1 MITTDFGPG
10 TPCWLELNT
19 PDVAATADFYNR
31 VFGWT
36 LHDIGFDAGGYQSMS
51 RDGRSAAAI
60 GPLEHEEQRPG
71 WTLIFA
77 CEDIEAAI
85 EETER
90 LGGSVYVEP
99 FTIPSVGRMAVLTD
113 SQGGVFAVWHGQKF
127 AGFEVVNEPDS
138 FGWAELWT
146 PDAETSESFYAG
158 VLGWQYEVLDQGERG
173 RYAVARNAGAPKEE
187 SHGGIMQLGREYL
200 TGTEGAPDWHPVFM
214 VADCD
219 ESARLVRDSGGKV
232 HMGPVDVPQ
241 TGRLANCADLVG
253 GEFVL
258 LTPSPTG

>member
-1 MITTDFGPG
+1 MITTDLGPG

-36 LHDIGFDAGGYQSMS
+36 LHDIGFDAGGYRSLS
-51 RDGRSAAAI
+51 RGGKAAAAI

-71 WTLIFA
+71 WTLLFA
-77 CEDIEAAI
+77 CDDVEAVAEDA
-85 EETER
+85 ER

-99 FTIPSVGRMAVLTD
+99 FTIPSVGRMAVILD
-113 SQGGVFAVWHGQKF
+113 PQGGVFAVWHRQGF

-146 PDAETSESFYAG
+146 PDAEASKSFYAE
-158 VLGWQYEVLDQGERG
+158 VFGWQYEVLDQGEGG
-173 RYAVARNAGAPKEE
+173 RYAVARNADDPKED
-187 SHGGIMQLGREYL
+187 SHGGITQPGREYL

-219 ESARLVRDSGGKV
+219 ASARLVRDSGGQV
-232 HMGPVDVPQ
+232 HKGPTDVPHA
-241 TGRLANCADLVG
+241 GRSALCTDLVG
-253 GEFVL
+253 GEFAL
-258 LTPSPTG
+258 LTPSPTD